1 MIQPNSELII
11 DYELV
16 RNNIQLIREKISPS
30 SKFMAIVK
38 SNAYGHDLNTTVR
51 ALNESV
57 DGFGVVRLEEAI
69 NLRAQSALPIL
80 MMQGVYSTEAY
91 DELKKNEIWT
101 TIHSISQIPLAQKY
115 IADLVFWIKI
125 NTGMNRLGLQV
136 NELDQCQSFIKKSNV
151 LMTHLACADNPDD
164 ELNQMQFSK
173 FDEAWKL
180 TGETLLRSIVNSA
193 GSINFPEQSHDWSRV
208 GIGMYGGLPN
218 IPELKTAMTFRSQ
231 IIGFQDLKLG
241 ERIGYG
247 GRIKTSRDTKLA
259 IVYCGYA
266 DGLPQP
272 ALDGTNVIVNSNIA
286 TIMGR
291 VSMDLI
297 SIDVTD
303 NPNCA
308 IGDWCEFWSPD
319 LPINQAAQK
328 NHLISY
334 ELMTKISPRVKRH
347 YVNV

>member
-16 RNNIQLIREKISPS
+16 RNNIQFIREKLPPS

-38 SNAYGHDLNTTVR
+38 SNAYGHDLETAAQ

-69 NLRAQSALPIL
+69 NLRAKSALPIL

-101 TIHSISQIPLAQKY
+101 TIHSIAQIPLAQKY
-115 IADLVFWIKI
+115 IDDLVFWIKI
-125 NTGMNRLGLQV
+125 NTGMNRLGLHP
-136 NELDQCQSFIKKSNV
+136 NELDKCQPFIKQSNV
-151 LMTHLACADNPDD
+151 LMTHLACADNPGD
-164 ELNQMQFSK
+164 ELNQIQFSK
-173 FDEAWKL
+173 FDEAWKH
-180 TGETLLRSIVNSA
+180 TGEMLLRSIVNSA
-193 GSINFPEQSHDWSRV
+193 GSINFPEHSHDWSRV

-218 IPELKTAMTFRSQ
+218 MPELKTAMTFRSQ

-266 DGLPQP
+266 DGLPQS
-272 ALDGTNVIVNSNIA
+272 ALDGTNVRVNSNIA

-319 LPINQAAQK
+319 LPINEAAKK

-334 ELMTKISPRVKRH
+334 ELMTKISPRVKRY

>member
-38 SNAYGHDLNTTVR
+38 SNAYGHDLEATVQ
-51 ALNESV
+51 ALNDSV

-69 NLRAQSALPIL
+69 NLRAKSALPIL
-80 MMQGVYSTEAY
+80 MMQGVYSIEAY
-91 DELKKNEIWT
+91 DALKNNEIWT
-101 TIHSISQIPLAQKY
+101 TIHSIAQIPLAQKY
-115 IADLVFWIKI
+115 IDDLVFWIKI
-125 NTGMNRLGLQV
+125 NTGMNRLGFQV
-136 NELDQCQSFIKKSNV
+136 NELDQCKPFIKENNV
-151 LMTHLACADNPDD
+151 LMTHLACADNPHD
-164 ELNQMQFSK
+164 ELNQIQFSQ
-173 FDEAWKL
+173 FDYVWKL
-180 TGETLLRSIVNSA
+180 TGEILLRSVVNSA
-193 GSINFPEQSHDWSRV
+193 GASNFPDQSYDWSRV

-218 IPELKTAMTFRSQ
+218 MPELKTAMTFRSQ
-231 IIGFQDLKLG
+231 IIGFQDLKIG

-247 GRIKTSRDTKLA
+247 GRIKTSRETKLA

-266 DGLPQP
+266 DGFPQP
-272 ALDGTNVIVNSNIA
+272 AMDGTNVRINNHIA
-286 TIMGR
+286 TVMGR

-319 LPINQAAQK
+319 LPINPTAQK
-328 NHLISY
+328 NNLISY
-334 ELMTKISPRVKRH
+334 ELMTKISPRVQRH
-347 YVNV
+347 YINV

>member
-1 MIQPNSELII
+1 MMQPNSELIV

-16 RNNIQLIREKISPS
+16 RKNIQLIRKKISPS
-30 SKFMAIVK
+30 SRFMAIVK

-69 NLRAQSALPIL
+69 HLREQSHLPIL

-101 TIHSISQIPLAQKY
+101 TLHSLAQIPLAHQY
-115 IADLVFWIKI
+115 IDDLVFWIKI
-125 NTGMNRLGLQV
+125 NTGMNRLGLQLS
-136 NELDQCQSFIKKSNV
+136 ELDKCQSFLKKRNV

-173 FDEAWKL
+173 FDEAWKH
-180 TGETLLRSIVNSA
+180 TGQTLLRSVVNSA

-208 GIGMYGGLPN
+208 GIGMYGGLAD
-218 IPELKTAMTFRSQ
+218 IPELTTAMTFRSQ
-231 IIGFQDLKLG
+231 IIGFQNLKIG
-241 ERIGYG
+241 DRIGYG
-247 GRIKTSRDTKLA
+247 GRIKTSRETKLA

-266 DGLPQP
+266 DGFPQP
-272 ALDGTNVIVNSNIA
+272 AMDGTKVRVNNHIA

-319 LPINQAAQK
+319 LPINPTAQK
-328 NHLISY
+328 NNLISY
-334 ELMTKISPRVKRH
+334 ELMTKISPRVQRH
-347 YVNV
+347 YINV

>member
-57 DGFGVVRLEEAI
+57 DGFGVVRLGEAI

-319 LPINQAAQK
+319 LPINEAAKK

>member
-16 RNNIQLIREKISPS
+16 RNNIQFIKDQISPS

-38 SNAYGHDLNTTVR
+38 SNAYGHDLDTMVR
-51 ALNESV
+51 ALNDSV

-69 NLRAQSALPIL
+69 NIRAKSILPIL
-80 MMQGVYSTEAY
+80 MMQGAYSIEAY
-91 DELKKNEIWT
+91 DELKNHKIWT
-101 TIHSISQIPLAQKY
+101 TIHSLAQIPLAQKY
-115 IADLVFWIKI
+115 LDDLIFWIKI
-125 NTGMNRLGLQV
+125 NTGMNRLGLQLH
-136 NELDQCQSFIKKSNV
+136 ELEACASFIKEDNV
-151 LMTHLACADNPDD
+151 LMTHLACADNPHD
-164 ELNQMQFSK
+164 EMNQMQFSK
-173 FDEAWKL
+173 FDEAWKN
-180 TGETLLRSIVNSA
+180 TSQKLLRSVVNSA
-193 GSINFPEQSHDWSRV
+193 GAINFPTQSYDWSRI
-208 GIGMYGGLPN
+208 GIGMYGGLPH
-218 IPELKTAMTFRSQ
+218 IPALKTAMSFRSQ

-247 GRIKTSRDTKLA
+247 GRITTSRNTKLA

-272 ALDGTNVIVNSNIA
+272 TIDGTKVRVNNDIANV
-286 TIMGR
+286 MGR

-308 IGDWCEFWSPD
+308 IGDWCEFWAPD
-319 LPINQAAQK
+319 LSINLTTQT